1 MLTPSEQRLAE
12 RLRKELAALSRV
24 PELRLDFT
32 SPQGARS
39 TILSGPGAP
48 PESVAPVEFVVTEP
62 KDSRLLLFLSDPCG
76 LFEVIATTIQA
87 VLDKLELE
95 KGEQVLLDELS
106 TNWESLE
113 ALYEIST
120 DVLRFGYVTTA
131 LKRLIDRFVSPQE
144 GLMGALY
151 VTRGGRLEPLA
162 SSSSELPG
170 IADWEDLGPF
180 ENPIRES
187 RASLLNDPSFPESRA
202 GEIPWGRATSIAAA
216 PLTSR
221 QQTVIGTL
229 IVWRNDRQFEFAAPF
244 LRFLVAITYQASM
257 LLESDRLNRTMRENE
272 RLGREIEIASSI
284 QQTLLFGNPP
294 QGMPAIDVASFSA
307 ASQRIDGDF
316 HDFVK
321 HNGALDVLIGDVMG
335 KGVAAALLGA
345 AAKNQFLRAIANLA
359 IKSGG
364 APSPGE
370 IVRRAA
376 SRMNDELVSLERF
389 VTLCYAR
396 FDPAKGCV
404 DFVDC
409 GHTGIMVHRKLKGE
423 TFFLRGDDL
432 PLGVSPDEQPRQDS
446 APLMPGDTF
455 LLFSDG
461 VTETKNGDEELFG
474 DDRLIDAVETWSSL
488 GPSLLLKQIQKLTDI
503 FKDGRRPTD
512 DFTCIAVRIRRP
524 FETPPLRHAAA
535 EFAADLDSL
544 VDFREWLLSA
554 AATLGESDLAR
565 LEIAATEAFVNCILH
580 GSRGLSD
587 APPGPVHFDAITC
600 DDRVTLEIRHRGA
613 AYDPL
618 AIPPPSF
625 DGSRDSGFGTYIIM
639 RSADEL
645 IYSRDEDLNLI
656 SMSIM
661 RRLE

>member
-1 MLTPSEQRLAE
+1 MTPAEQRFAE
-12 RLRKELAALSRV
+12 RLQQSLGALSRV
-24 PELRLDFT
+24 PGLRLDFS
-32 SPQGARS
+32 SPASDRSVILTGA
-39 TILSGPGAP
+39 
-48 PESVAPVEFVVTEP
+48 TEP
-62 KDSRLLLFLSDPCG
+62 WPSTAPIEFTVADPRGCKLLLYLSDPGCY
-76 LFEVIATTIQA
+76 LEVIATAIQT
-87 VLDKLELE
+87 VLDKLELQ

-131 LKRLIDRFVSPQE
+131 LKRLIDRFVSLQD
-144 GLMGALY
+144 GLMGCLF
-151 VTRGGRLEPLA
+151 VTRGGRLQPLA
-162 SSSSELPG
+162 SSSPELPE
-170 IADWEDLGPF
+170 IVDWEDLGPF
-180 ENPIRES
+180 EQPIRES
-187 RASLLNDPSFPESRA
+187 RATLLNDPSFPQDRA
-202 GEIPWGRATSIAAA
+202 DRIPWGRATSIAAA

-229 IVWRNDRQFEFAAPF
+229 IVWRNDRQSEFGAPF
-244 LRFLVAITYQASM
+244 LRFLVAITYQASI

-294 QGMPAIDVASFSA
+294 LGMDSIEVASFSA

-321 HNGALDVLIGDVMG
+321 HKGSLDVLIGDVMG

-359 IKSGG
+359 IKTGG
-364 APSPGE
+364 APSPGD

-376 SRMNDELVSLERF
+376 SRLNDELLNLERF

-396 FDPAKGCV
+396 FDPEKACV
-404 DFVDC
+404 EFVDC

-432 PLGVSPDEQPRQDS
+432 PLGVSPTEQPQQHS
-446 APLMPGDTF
+446 ALLMPGDTF

-461 VTETKNGDEELFG
+461 VTETRNGEEELFG

-488 GPSLLLKQIQKLTDI
+488 GPTLLLKQVQKLTDI
-503 FKDGRRPTD
+503 FKDGKRPTD

-524 FETPPLRHAAA
+524 SPPAALRHTSAQ
-535 EFAADLDSL
+535 FDSDLDCL
-544 VDFREWLLSA
+544 TDFREWLLDA
-554 AATLGESDLAR
+554 AGSLGDTDLAR
-565 LEIAATEAFVNCILH
+565 LEIAATEAYVNCILH
-580 GSRGLSD
+580 GSHQGLHN
-587 APPGPVHFDAITC
+587 PVQFDAIAY
-600 DDRVTLEIRHRGA
+600 DDRVKLEIRHRGA
-613 AYDPL
+613 QYDPL

-625 DGSRDSGFGTYIIM
+625 DGSRDGGFGTYIIM

-645 IYSRDEDLNLI
+645 FYERDNDLNLI